1 MTNEFSHIKEQ
12 LTDRDEQID
21 VTLGVALPP
30 YRARTRGAHEITVKD
45 AFVSI
50 LNQTF
55 DKKRMEIVVVHD
67 GSSESTL
74 SIINELVSKDDVK
87 VNTYSTTGDRI
98 TIARQKI
105 VDNAH
110 GNFIVFIDSDMVL
123 PRDFI
128 QKQVDAINENPL
140 IGVVGANMNGR
151 LRNSVV
157 AKLEAIA
164 QSRDYEFG
172 ILRKWRKNP
181 KKLGTGG
188 SIFRLAAI
196 REVGGFDLEI
206 RGAGEDS
213 DITSRIK
220 SAGYLLLLGQAEYE
234 HEFKQNLKSLWNQLV
249 WYGYGSHY
257 CYHKNKDLTDLMYTY
272 FLPVSFGGGVVR
284 AILSFITTHR
294 KISFLLPFYNLFKAT
309 AWWFG
314 FFKANLEGYE
324 PGTCASIV
332 NY

>member
-1 MTNEFSHIKEQ
+1 
-12 LTDRDEQID
+12 
-21 VTLGVALPP
+21 
-30 YRARTRGAHEITVKD
+30 
-45 AFVSI
+45 
-50 LNQTF
+50 
-55 DKKRMEIVVVHD
+55 MEIIVVHD
-67 GSSESTL
+67 GSSERTL
-74 SIINELVSKDDVK
+74 SIINELVSKDAVK
-87 VNTYSTTGDRI
+87 VNMYSTAGDRI

-123 PRDFI
+123 PRDFV

-140 IGVVGANMNGR
+140 IGVVGANMKGR
-151 LRNSVV
+151 LRNSLV

-172 ILRKWRKNP
+172 ILRNWRKNP

-196 REVGGFDLEI
+196 RDVGGFDLEI

-213 DITSRIK
+213 DITTRIK

-234 HEFKQNLKSLWNQLV
+234 HEFKQNLKSLWNQLT

-272 FLPVSFGGGVVR
+272 FFPFSFGGGVVR
-284 AILSFITTHR
+284 AILSFMATHR

-324 PGTCASIV
+324 PSTRASIV
-332 NY
+332 N